1 MDKKLEA
8 NIPIYIQIMNKV
20 RKAVASGE
28 LKPGDRIGSV
38 RELASEFEVNPNTIQ
53 RSLTELERE
62 GLLVSERTAG
72 RFVTEN
78 RAQIEELRSTQAE
91 AAASEFREAMN
102 ELGYDACGIDLCPQG
117 ADVIKGDFLNTGFS
131 PESFDGV
138 LSQCAFYVS
147 GDVEA
152 AVGEAVRLLKPGGWF
167 LFSDVWFGTEEAL
180 RQMLERKG
188 LCINSIEDHSE
199 EWKEYYIEAIWN
211 GTMEA
216 VPKGTGRCRYYSVT
230 AGKYGKA
237 P

>member
-1 MDKKLEA
+1 MIRHPGGEA
-8 NIPIYIQIMNKV
+8 RTKHLLGQAAFAPGARILDMGAGDGNAV
-20 RKAVASGE
+20 R
-28 LKPGDRIGSV
+28 I
-38 RELASEFEVNPNTIQ
+38 
-53 RSLTELERE
+53 
-62 GLLVSERTAG
+62 
-72 RFVTEN
+72 
-78 RAQIEELRSTQAE
+78 
-91 AAASEFREAMN
+91 MN

-199 EWKEYYIEAIWN
+199 EWKDYYIEAIWN

-230 AGKYGKA
+230 ARKYGKA